1 MARPRRPSSTG
12 WYHVLGRGNNRQAL
26 FLEDADYRRFLEIL
40 DDHRKLRSVRIAHY
54 CLMPNH
60 VHFLL
65 HSDLRGTLS
74 KCLQGIN
81 LSYSWWYR
89 RRYDFCGH
97 VWQGRFKSL
106 PIENEGYLL
115 ECGRYIER
123 NPVNAEM
130 TARPEGYLWS
140 SYRFYVDGTRN
151 PLVTPDPGYLECGKD
166 DRERRRRYR
175 EYVETVRP
183 YELPEPERLLPVF
196 QGG

>member
-1 MARPRRPSSTG
+1 MARPRQTSATG
-12 WYHVLGRGNNRQAL
+12 WYHVLGRGTNRQTL
-26 FLEDADYRRFLEIL
+26 FLEDADCKRFLEIL
-40 DDHRKLRSVRIAHY
+40 DDHRKLKSIQIAHY

-60 VHFLL
+60 VHILL
-65 HSDLRGTLS
+65 HSELRKNLS

-123 NPVNAEM
+123 NPVNARM
-130 TARPEGYLWS
+130 VNKPEDYPWS
-140 SYRFYVDGTRN
+140 SYRFYVSGDEN
-151 PLVTPDPGYLECGKD
+151 PLVTPDPAYLSCGKD
-166 DRERRRRYR
+166 RLECRRRYR
-175 EYVETVRP
+175 EYAENSRP
-183 YELPEPERLLPVF
+183 YELPEAERLAPIF
-196 QGG
+196 QG